1 MNKTL
6 QVLKYVISD
15 YLSASIVWTV
25 FFLYRKYYVDPW
37 FLEHFTT
44 ALKDPNFYYGLI
56 FVPLFW
62 MFMYVLTGTYR
73 RIFRKSRLK
82 ELGQTAFISVI
93 GVIIIFFSLILDDV
107 IRSYH
112 SYYQSFLV
120 LLGLHFVLTFLGRF
134 FITTITNYKIHRR
147 LIGFNTIIVGCN
159 GNALKIYQEIENQP
173 LGPGN
178 KFIGFVDAG
187 LCEHNLL
194 QAYLPH
200 LGEYK
205 ELKSIVEDN
214 KVEEVIIA
222 IERSEKNS
230 IERIITELEDTTV
243 VIKISPVMEDIL
255 MGVVKTSSIY
265 SPLIEIAPDMMPA
278 WQKSLKRIMDILV
291 SLIAILLLL
300 PVYIITAII
309 VKSTSKGP
317 VFYSQPRVGIK
328 GKLFKMVKFRSMY
341 QNAETSGPQL
351 SSKDD
356 GRITPFGK
364 IMRQYRLDEIPQF
377 WTVIKGDMALVGPR
391 PERQYYIGQI
401 LKTMPHYRLLQKVKP
416 GITSWGQVKFGYAEN
431 VEQMIER
438 SKFDLIYLEN
448 MSIAMDIKI
457 LVYTIMIVIQGRGK

>member
-6 QVLKYVISD
+6 QVFKYVVSD
-15 YLSASIVWTV
+15 YLSACIAWTI

-44 ALKDPNFYYGLI
+44 ALKDPNYYYGLI
-56 FVPLFW
+56 FVPFFW
-62 MFMYVLTGTYR
+62 MFLYLLTGTYR
-73 RIFRKSRLK
+73 KIFRKSRLK
-82 ELGQTAFISVI
+82 ELGQTALISVI
-93 GVIIIFFSLILDDV
+93 GVIVIFFSLILDDV

-112 SYYQSFLV
+112 SYYQSFLM
-120 LLGLHFVLTFLGRF
+120 LLGLHFVLTFTGRF
-134 FITTITNYKIHRR
+134 IITTITNYKIHRR

-159 GNALKIYQEIENQP
+159 GNAIKVYQEIENQP

-178 KFIGFVDAG
+178 KFVGFVDAG

-200 LGEYK
+200 LGHYK
-205 ELKSIVEDN
+205 QLKSIIEEY

-222 IERSEKNS
+222 IERSENNS

-265 SPLIEIAPDMMPA
+265 SPLIEIAPEMMPA
-278 WQKSLKRIMDILV
+278 WQQSLKRVMDIFA
-291 SLIAILLLL
+291 SAIAILLLS
-300 PVYIITAII
+300 PVYICTGLL
-309 VKSTSKGP
+309 VKFTSPGP
-317 VFYSQPRVGIK
+317 IFYSQPRVGLK
-328 GKLFKMVKFRSMY
+328 GKSFKMVKFRSMY
-341 QNAETSGPQL
+341 QNAENLGPQL

-356 GRITPFGK
+356 NRITPLGK
-364 IMRQYRLDEIPQF
+364 ILRQYRIDEIPQF
-377 WTVIKGDMALVGPR
+377 WTVIKGDMSLVGPR
-391 PERQYYIGQI
+391 PERQYYIDQI
-401 LKTMPHYRLLQKVKP
+401 IKTMPHYRLLQRVKP